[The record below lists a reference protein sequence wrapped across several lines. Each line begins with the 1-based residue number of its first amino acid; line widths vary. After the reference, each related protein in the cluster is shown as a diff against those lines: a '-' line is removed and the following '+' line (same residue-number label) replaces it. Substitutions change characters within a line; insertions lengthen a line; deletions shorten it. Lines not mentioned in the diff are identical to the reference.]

1 MIFANGRFVVL
12 ILCIGILSSCIG
24 TKSLRDKHYWFT
36 EEIETLIL
44 SDSLKETSPD
54 YYTDFAFVPDYDRL
68 SNARYLGNL
77 GLPDL
82 DYTQL
87 FFTYKK
93 ITAVN
98 YILEESKK
106 CEILVLNES
115 HHYPSHRAFAASLL
129 LGLKNNGYKYIGI
142 EALTNTTH
150 FYQPVYPNFD
160 LGYYINEPTFGN
172 FIREAL
178 RLGFVLFPY
187 EDRTGKSDGLR
198 EEEQAKN
205 CYQFLKDREPGKVF
219 LYCGYDHNLEGDLA
233 GWGKSMTGRLEEL
246 TGLEILTINQTY
258 FNEISDTS
266 FRRPFV
272 LIDSLGANFQFSNH
286 NDVFVF
292 HPDYLTNN
300 DRAPWKKNETNSWRL
315 VDFIPDDVTYP
326 LFVAVFSNKNEIK
339 NGVPY
344 DLVELKS
351 KNEIEWIVVPDDEY
365 TIVIEDRRGKK
376 RVLHS

>member
-1 MIFANGRFVVL
+1 MIFAKGRFVVL

-44 SDSLKETSPD
+44 SDSSKETSPD

-68 SNARYLGNL
+68 LKARDLG
-77 GLPDL
+77 DL
-82 DYTQL
+82 DLPELDYLLL
-87 FFTYKK
+87 F
-93 ITAVN
+93 TAYVKRDAVTE
-98 YILEESKK
+98 ILEKSKEF
-106 CEILVLNES
+106 EILVLNEA
-115 HHYPSHRAFAASLL
+115 HHYPGHRAFATRLL
-129 LGLKNNGYKYIGI
+129 VGLKDNGYKYIGI
-142 EALTNTTH
+142 EALTH
-150 FYQPVYPNFD
+150 ASYFHQPLHPNLD

-187 EDRTGKSDGLR
+187 EDRTGGSDGFR

-205 CYQFLKDREPGKVF
+205 CYKFLKDKEPGKVF
-219 LYCGYDHNLEGDLA
+219 LYCGYDHNLEGDVP
-233 GWGKSMTGRLEEL
+233 GWGKSMTGRLEEM

-266 FRRPFV
+266 FNRPFV
-272 LIDSLGANFQFSNH
+272 LIDSFGHDFQFSNQ
-286 NDVFVF
+286 NDLFVF
-292 HPDYLTNN
+292 HPDYLSNA
-300 DRAPWKKNETNSWRL
+300 DRVVWKKNETNSWRL
-315 VDFIPDDVTYP
+315 VDFIPDDFRYP
-326 LFVAVFSNKNEIK
+326 LFVEVFYNKSEIK
-339 NGVPY
+339 NGIPY

-351 KNEIEWIVVPDDEY
+351 KNEIEWIVVPNSEY

-376 RVLHS
+376 RVLN